1 MVQQALNNLGDKMK
15 KKTKI
20 TIGALAVV
28 GGIAAGFA
36 IKQKIEKIVDEHL
49 HRDGIAV
56 IKRNLMSKK
65 NREDFANNPEVIL
78 GRLFH
83 ENAPQINVSVK
94 NSEGRNINALLYKQ
108 ENEPSKYVILVHGYR
123 ASVKSVSYLA
133 KRYFEAGYNVLVP
146 YLRAHLGSDYDYCT
160 MGWNERFDIIDWI
173 NYVNNSTQN
182 AKIVLHGVSMG
193 AATVMMTTGEVLPS
207 CVVCAIEDC
216 GYTSVYDAYTYKIP
230 KMMKVPA
237 FPAINIFRRA
247 IKKRVGFDIKE
258 ASALEQ
264 VKKSH
269 TPTLFIHGSDDS
281 VVPVEMVHEL
291 YFSASCEK
299 ELLVC
304 KGANHEM
311 SALLYPDKYWNKVWN
326 FIAKYE

>member
-1 MVQQALNNLGDKMK
+1 MK
-15 KKTKI
+15 KQTKL
-20 TIGALAVV
+20 ALGILSVA

-36 IKQKIEKIVDEHL
+36 INKKIEKMVDEHL

-56 IKRNLMSKK
+56 IKRKLMTKK

-83 ENAPQINVSVK
+83 ENTPQINVSVK

-108 ENEPSKYVILVHGYR
+108 DNETSKYVILVHGYR

-160 MGWNERFDIIDWI
+160 MGWHERFDVIDWI
-173 NYVNNSTQN
+173 NYIDSSTLN
-182 AKIVLHGVSMG
+182 AKVVLHGVSMG
-193 AATVMMTTGEVLPS
+193 AATVMMTTGEILPS

-216 GYTSVYDAYTYKIP
+216 GYTSVYNAFSYKIP
-230 KMMKVPA
+230 KMMKIPA
-237 FPAINIFRRA
+237 FPFIDIFRRT

-269 TPTLFIHGSDDS
+269 TPTLFIHGADDT
-281 VVPVEMVHEL
+281 VVPVSMAHEL

-311 SALLYPDKYWNKVWN
+311 SALLYPDKYWNKVWK

>member
-1 MVQQALNNLGDKMK
+1 MK
-15 KKTKI
+15 RKTKFVL
-20 TIGALAVV
+20 GAAAVV

-36 IKQKIEKIVDEHL
+36 INKKIDALVDEHL

-56 IKRNLMSKK
+56 IKRNLMTKK

-78 GRLFH
+78 GHLFYSTT
-83 ENAPQINVSVK
+83 PQINISIP
-94 NSEGRNINALLYKQ
+94 NSEGRHINALLYKQ
-108 ENEPSKYVILVHGYR
+108 ENENSKYAIVVHGYR

-133 KRYFEAGYNVLVP
+133 KRYYEAGYNVLLP

-160 MGWNERFDIIDWI
+160 MGWHERFDIVDWI
-173 NYVNNSTQN
+173 NYIDRTAEN

-193 AATVMMTTGEVLPS
+193 AATVMMTTGESLPS

-230 KMMKVPA
+230 KMMKIPA
-237 FPAINIFRRA
+237 FPCIEIFRRA

-264 VKKSH
+264 VKKSC
-269 TPTLFIHGSDDS
+269 TPTLFIHGNDDT
-281 VVPVEMVHEL
+281 VVPVGMAHEL
-291 YFSASCEK
+291 YLNASCPK
-299 ELLVC
+299 ELMIS
-304 KGANHEM
+304 KYANHEM
-311 SALLYPDKYWNKVWN
+311 SALLSPDKYWGKIWEFV
-326 FIAKYE
+326 AKYE